1 MLDAA
6 SSRLLTTSDGGW
18 FGQIKPIMLI
28 PGKNDRLSL
37 IKRYLLH
44 VQMV

>member
-18 FGQIKPIMLI
+18 FGQIKPMMLI
-28 PGKNDRLSL
+28 ALAK
-37 IKRYLLH
+37 
-44 VQMV
+44 MTA